1 MTWSRCPLP
10 LSHLLHRLPLPH
22 LRHLSPLLPASLLA
36 LAGAVSAAPLKTD
49 LANSSV
55 AITFKQ
61 MNVPVEAKFKK
72 FSAGI
77 DYDAGKPEL
86 ARASVDIDTASL
98 DLGEAEMNK
107 EVAKKDWFNSAQYPK
122 ASFVSSSIKPAGAG
136 KLNVAGKLSIKGKSA
151 DVSFPLLV
159 KLEAGK
165 HVFEGALPIRRLAFN
180 IGEGEWKDTGMVAD
194 DVIIKFRVSAA
205 P

>member
-1 MTWSRCPLP
+1 MTSPRRRLRW
-10 LSHLLHRLPLPH
+10 LH
-22 LRHLSPLLPASLLA
+22 LLPACSIGVA
-36 LAGAVSAAPLKTD
+36 LAATAAPLKTD

-61 MNVPVEAKFKK
+61 MNVPVDARFKK
-72 FSAGI
+72 FSASI
-77 DYDAGKPEL
+77 DYDAARPES
-86 ARASVDIDTASL
+86 AKASVDIDTASL

-122 ASFVSSSIKPAGAG
+122 AGFVSSSIKPAGAG
-136 KLNVAGKLSIKGKSA
+136 KLNVTGKLSIKGKSA

-165 HVFEGALPIRRLAFN
+165 QVFEGALPIKRMAFN
-180 IGEGEWKDTGMVAD
+180 IGEGEWKDTSMVAD
-194 DVIIKFRVSAA
+194 DVIIKFRVSAVQ
-205 P
+205 

>member
-1 MTWSRCPLP
+1 MTSSRRRFPSL
-10 LSHLLHRLPLPH
+10 
-22 LRHLSPLLPASLLA
+22 HLSIACLTAVAPA
-36 LAGAVSAAPLKTD
+36 VNAAPLKTD
-49 LANSSV
+49 LASSSV

-61 MNVPVEAKFKK
+61 MNVPVDARFKK
-72 FSAGI
+72 FSASI
-77 DYDAGKPEL
+77 DYDAAKPEL
-86 ARASVDIDTASL
+86 AKASVDIDTASL

-107 EVAKKDWFNSAQYPK
+107 EVAKKDWFNAAQYPK

-136 KLNVAGKLSIKGKSA
+136 KLNVTGKLSIKGKSA
-151 DVSFPLLV
+151 DVGFPLLV

-165 HVFEGALPIRRLAFN
+165 QVFEGALPIKRLAFN

-205 P
+205 Q